1 MGHFFF
7 TFISFLFLSFC
18 FSEFTS
24 TRPEQLHLAFA
35 GADINGYPN
44 GMSVSWFTH
53 QFTSSVVQYGLDAD
67 KLDQVS
73 KGSSMQYLVE
83 YGYHHRVV
91 LSNLVANSVYYYR
104 VGNHSIWSDVF
115 HFRAAPNSPDA
126 LLSISVFGDL
136 GYLDSKQRPMEV
148 VFSYLEKDWSAMETR
163 RQIEKLHS
171 VGAIDFI
178 WHIGDI
184 SYADDSFDSSPESF
198 TYEDVYNG
206 YMRWFENISNTIPYM
221 VLPGNHETECHSP
234 SCLYGVRG
242 ASLKN
247 FSAYNARWHMP
258 SDVSGGVLS
267 MWYSFNYGAVHFVSI
282 NTETDWVN
290 AQEETGGLPN
300 SYYKCGSF
308 GRTGEYMAWLEEDL
322 KKAVKEREAGLRPW
336 IIVGGH
342 RPFDHVCNT
351 DSQNPPIED
360 LLNKYDVDLYI
371 CGHLH
376 SYCRFGPA
384 YKGKVDTGSVVS
396 PNHYH
401 KPKNLVS
408 IIVGGPGCDEM
419 KNILSLDGNSSA
431 QPVISGVKASVLEG
445 EQFSSNKMASGVLEV
460 NSTSL
465 HWKLLDSSDGTILD
479 EFWITK

>member
-1 MGHFFF
+1 MGHTFLAATFVFF
-7 TFISFLFLSFC
+7 SLCSADLA
-18 FSEFTS
+18 S
-24 TRPEQLHLAFA
+24 TYPEQLHLAFA
-35 GADINGYPN
+35 GSDSNGYPN
-44 GMSVSWFTH
+44 GMSVSWFT
-53 QFTSSVVQYGLDAD
+53 QEFTLSVVQYGLAPG

-83 YGYHHRVV
+83 YGYHHHVV
-91 LSNLVANSVYYYR
+91 LSNLVANSIYYYR
-104 VGNHSIWSDVF
+104 VGPVWSDVF
-115 HFRAAPNSPDA
+115 HFRTAPNSPDVT
-126 LLSISVFGDL
+126 LSISVFGDL
-136 GYLDSKQRPMEV
+136 GYLDSVQRPMEV
-148 VFSYLEKDWSAMETR
+148 VFSYLVKDWSAMETR
-163 RQIEKLHS
+163 RQIENLYS
-171 VGAIDFI
+171 AGAIDFI

-184 SYADDSFDSSPESF
+184 GYADDAFDSHPSSF
-198 TYEDVYNG
+198 FYEDVYNG

-221 VLPGNHETECHSP
+221 VLPGNHETECHSIP
-234 SCLYGVRG
+234 CITGG
-242 ASLKN
+242 KGESLKN

-282 NTETDWVN
+282 NTETDWVH
-290 AQEETGGLPN
+290 AQEEKGGLPN
-300 SYYKCGSF
+300 SYYECGSF
-308 GRTGEYMAWLEEDL
+308 GRPGEYMAWLEEDL
-322 KKAVKEREAGLRPW
+322 KKAVKERAAGIRPW

-342 RPFDHVCNT
+342 RPFNHVCNT

-384 YKGKVDTGSVVS
+384 YKGKVDTASIVS

-419 KNILSLDGNSSA
+419 QNILSSNLNASA
-431 QPVISGVKASVLEG
+431 LPVTSGVKASDFG
-445 EQFSSNKMASGVLEV
+445 EELLSSKKMASGVLEV
-460 NSTSL
+460 NSTNL
-465 HWKLLDSSDGTILD
+465 HWKLLDSSDGAVID